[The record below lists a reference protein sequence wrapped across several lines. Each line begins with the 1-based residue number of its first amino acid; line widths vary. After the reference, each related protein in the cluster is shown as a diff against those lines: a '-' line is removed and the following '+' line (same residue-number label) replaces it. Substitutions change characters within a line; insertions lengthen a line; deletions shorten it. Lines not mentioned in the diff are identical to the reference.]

1 MMSDE
6 SVEQQLAQIQ
16 QYLDARQSA
25 HQGRIA
31 AQTHG
36 DRFSEAVYDAL
47 DEASVIIDSIQ
58 VKPFL
63 TPSHLPVIGG
73 LWQKVRAEAHD
84 LVVFYVNRLAGL
96 QAVFNR
102 EIVTT
107 LSGLIR
113 DLEPGGRADIGDEV
127 AALREEIAALR
138 AEVQRLQK
146 SRPD

>member
-1 MMSDE
+1 MAH
-6 SVEQQLAQIQ
+6 VPIEQQLEQIQ
-16 QYLDARQSA
+16 RQLDARKGA
-25 HQGRIA
+25 PRGP
-31 AQTHG
+31 TDTPEHG
-36 DRFSEAVYDAL
+36 DRFSETVYDAL
-47 DEASVIIDSIQ
+47 DEARVIIDSIQ

-73 LWQKVRAEAHD
+73 LWQKVRAEAHN

-102 EIVTT
+102 EIVTA

-113 DLEPGGRADIGDEV
+113 DLEPGGRAEV
-127 AALREEIAALR
+127 GEELAALREEVAALR

-146 SRPD
+146 SRPS